1 MNTFLGIDCTEDQA
15 LGGVGAF
22 YFCFKVKFIIV
33 AVALEEVGCCSH
45 GNT

>member
-15 LGGVGAF
+15 FLGEGF
-22 YFCFKVKFIIV
+22 YFCFQVKFIII